1 MGAVLVRNA
10 NSDAV
15 EVTGMDDKTIKLERF
30 DKTAVYSDL
39 NGLKQPAAVKK
50 NARRKKI
57 ALIAGGTVLILLLGC
72 FMAAYYHDE
81 QIIADQK
88 RLQQQPQE
96 LGEKKANEAAAN
108 RINTRVDKVQSNFPE
123 VNIPQEEIKEKVTE
137 AGKQVKQ
144 VVTAAKLPDSQEK
157 VQSLLKENAGPIKKV
172 TIFLQ
177 NQLDRLQLFLDHTM
191 KSLNN

>member
-1 MGAVLVRNA
+1 MGLIVNA
-10 NSDAV
+10 NSNAV

-30 DKTAVYSDL
+30 DKTAVYPDL
-39 NGLKQPAAVKK
+39 NGLKQSAAVKK
-50 NARRKKI
+50 NARRKKA

-72 FMAAYYHDE
+72 FMTAYYHDE

-88 RLQQQPQE
+88 RLQQQNQE
-96 LGEKKANEAAAN
+96 LAEKKTAEAAIN
-108 RINTRVDKVQSNFPE
+108 RIDTRVDKVQSNFPE

-137 AGKQVKQ
+137 AGNRVKQ

-172 TIFLQ
+172 TFFLQ

-191 KSLNN
+191 KK

>member
-30 DKTAVYSDL
+30 DKTAVYPDL
-39 NGLKQPAAVKK
+39 NGLKQPAVVKK
-50 NARRKKI
+50 NSRRKKA
-57 ALIAGGTVLILLLGC
+57 ALIAGGTVLILLLGF

-96 LGEKKANEAAAN
+96 LGEKKATEAAAN

-137 AGKQVKQ
+137 AKNRVK
-144 VVTAAKLPDSQEK
+144 
-157 VQSLLKENAGPIKKV
+157 
-172 TIFLQ
+172 
-177 NQLDRLQLFLDHTM
+177 
-191 KSLNN
+191 

>member
-1 MGAVLVRNA
+1 
-10 NSDAV
+10 
-15 EVTGMDDKTIKLERF
+15 MDDKTIKLERF
-30 DKTAVYSDL
+30 DKTAVYPDL

-57 ALIAGGTVLILLLGC
+57 ALIAGGTVLILLLVC

-88 RLQQQPQE
+88 RLQQQTQE
-96 LGEKKANEAAAN
+96 LTEKKAAEAAAN
-108 RINTRVDKVQSNFPE
+108 RINTRVDKVQSNFSE
-123 VNIPQEEIKEKVTE
+123 VNIPQEEIKEKFTE

-157 VQSLLKENAGPIKKV
+157 VQSLLKENAGPIKEV
-172 TIFLQ
+172 ATFLQ
-177 NQLDRLQLFLDHTM
+177 NQLNRLQLFLDHTM
-191 KSLNN
+191 KK